1 MKKRFI
7 SVLVFAMLV
16 SAGAAFVLY
25 RLISSKVTAD
35 AASHPTTTAVFVAAK
50 DLEPGALVTEKD
62 VLTQQYVSV
71 PPGVIKKKED
81 ILNRG
86 VVEVIHRDAP
96 FFEGTLAAPGAGA
109 GFANTIPKG
118 MRALAVRVNE
128 VVGLAGFTVAG
139 MHVDILVE
147 GVPPGGTLGPVSRT
161 LLQNITVLSAGQN
174 YQKDVEGKPVMV
186 PVVNLLV
193 TPEQAEILNLAA
205 NERIQLVLR
214 NPTDLE
220 VTKTPGAATANLF
233 AAGVIAKAPTSLPSS
248 PARPKRTSTPPLA
261 AAFVPAPPAG
271 PVTPPRPSTIE
282 VLSGGSRVEILVPT
296 RIAERPAIAQ

>member
-1 MKKRFI
+1 
-7 SVLVFAMLV
+7 MLV

-35 AASHPTTTAVFVAAK
+35 AASHPTTFAVFVAAK

-62 VLTQQYVSV
+62 IITAPYVTV
-71 PPGVIKKKED
+71 PAGAIKKKED

-86 VVEVIHRDAP
+86 VIEAIHHDTP
-96 FFEGTLAAPGAGA
+96 FFDGTLAAPGAGA

-147 GVPPGGTLGPVSRT
+147 GVPPGASSGAISRT

-220 VTKTPGAATANLF
+220 VTQTPGAATANLF
-233 AAGVIAKAPTSLPSS
+233 AGGIGKAPTSLPASGASS
-248 PARPKRTSTPPLA
+248 KPKRTLA
-261 AAFVPAPPAG
+261 AS
-271 PVTPPRPSTIE
+271 VTPPPVAPVAPPRPPTIE
-282 VLSGGSRVEILVPT
+282 VLSGGNRVEVQLPT
-296 RIAERPAIAQ
+296 RIAN